1 MKLVSNPEPIV
12 RGIEAAFNLAVLD
25 TRDEARAIAGRRSK
39 TGKFASS
46 IVESETE
53 PTPAGLEARI
63 GSTLQ
68 SAKAKEKGAYIAA
81 KRGRHLVFD
90 AGQGV
95 RKVAAVRLAPQP
107 AVTPAARKF
116 GDFMTKRLREEL
128 G

>member
-1 MKLVSNPEPIV
+1 MKLVSNAEPLF
-12 RGIEAAFNLAVLD
+12 RGIAEAFDAAVLD
-25 TRDEARAIAGRRSK
+25 VRDEARAIAGRHSR
-39 TGKFASS
+39 TGKFAAS

-53 PTPAGLEARI
+53 PTTTGFEARV

-81 KRGRHLVFD
+81 KRGKHLVFD

-95 RKVAAVRLAPQP
+95 RKVAAVRLPPRP
-107 AVTPAARKF
+107 AVTPAGRRF
-116 GDFMTKRLREEL
+116 GTFMSKRLREEL